1 MAAGVFNV
9 FNRVALGLQDIA
21 QVAGMIESLVPEAR
35 VGYIHGQMTE
45 AQMEGILVD
54 FINREYDVLVT
65 TTIIETGVDI
75 PNANTLFVENADYMG
90 LSTLYQLRGRVGRG
104 DKESYCV
111 LVADPKTDN
120 GKERMRI
127 MVESTDGFYLSQR
140 DLELRGPGDLFGN
153 KQSGLPDFKSG
164 DIVRDAVILD
174 IAHNDAIQ
182 ITREPDFESNPNYL
196 SLREA
201 VEREKEKLKRL
212 H

>member
-1 MAAGVFNV
+1 
-9 FNRVALGLQDIA
+9 
-21 QVAGMIESLVPEAR
+21 
-35 VGYIHGQMTE
+35 
-45 AQMEGILVD
+45 
-54 FINREYDVLVT
+54 
-65 TTIIETGVDI
+65 
-75 PNANTLFVENADYMG
+75 
-90 LSTLYQLRGRVGRG
+90 
-104 DKESYCV
+104 
-111 LVADPKTDN
+111 
-120 GKERMRI
+120 

-153 KQSGLPDFKSG
+153 NQSGLPDFKSG

-212 H
+212 Q